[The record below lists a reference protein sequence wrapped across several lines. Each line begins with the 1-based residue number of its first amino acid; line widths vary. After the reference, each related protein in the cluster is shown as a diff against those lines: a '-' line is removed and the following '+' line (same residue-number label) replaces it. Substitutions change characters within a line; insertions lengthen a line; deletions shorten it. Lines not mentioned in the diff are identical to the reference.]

1 MLHGIITRHVNV
13 HVFERVAHIIL
24 EVRYRFQ
31 IVLIF
36 ALSPA
41 RDSRSPFPAFHDYEC
56 YVYSSS
62 ALLSV
67 NLGLAAI
74 LETGWSCFSSWGSM
88 LISFPRGLQH
98 CSASPL
104 RAYIHNPSEIRL
116 TSSTEGQLTQLD
128 NNTIALAQ
136 LSLQEENWWWRSVAE
151 RQVERRFE
159 RMAWFRSFA
168 GYVKYT

>member
-1 MLHGIITRHVNV
+1 MNGTRWISGKKYQDLFVVVYRKLIAHAMLHGIITRHVNV
-13 HVFERVAHIIL
+13 HVFERVVHIIL
-24 EVRYRFQ
+24 GVRYRFQ

-74 LETGWSCFSSWGSM
+74 LETG
-88 LISFPRGLQH
+88 
-98 CSASPL
+98 
-104 RAYIHNPSEIRL
+104 
-116 TSSTEGQLTQLD
+116 
-128 NNTIALAQ
+128 
-136 LSLQEENWWWRSVAE
+136 
-151 RQVERRFE
+151 
-159 RMAWFRSFA
+159 
-168 GYVKYT
+168 